1 MKTLLFGMDG
11 QIGWELQRAL
21 APLGPLVALG
31 HHDADFLRPRELAEL
46 VATHRPDV
54 VVNAAAY
61 TAVDRAESQASIV
74 RQINAEA
81 VAVLAEASRR
91 QGCWLVNYSSDYVF
105 DGRKE
110 APYLEGDPTN
120 PLNVYG
126 RSKRDGEEAI
136 RASGCKHL
144 ILRTSWLYGR
154 HGNNFLK
161 TMLRVAAERSEL
173 RIVADQIGAPTG
185 ADLVGDV
192 TALALHQL
200 AREPDAEA
208 LSGTYNLT
216 AAGETSWHAYA
227 KFLLA
232 EARRRGAPLSVSPDG
247 IVPIASADYATPA
260 TRPANSRLSTEKLS
274 TTFGV
279 TPPHWQ
285 TGVARLIAEL
295 VAVPAR

>member
-1 MKTLLFGMDG
+1 MKTLLFGKDG
-11 QIGWELQRAL
+11 QIGWELKRAL

-31 HHDADFLRPRELAEL
+31 HHEADFLRPRELAEL

-61 TAVDRAESQASIV
+61 TAVDRAESEANTA
-74 RQINAEA
+74 RQINTEA

-91 QGCWLVNYSSDYVF
+91 QGCWLVTYSTDYVF
-105 DGRKE
+105 DGRKD
-110 APYLEGDPTN
+110 APYLENDVTN

-144 ILRTSWLYGR
+144 ILRTSWVYGR

-161 TMLRVAAERSEL
+161 TMLRLAAEHSEL

-185 ADLVGDV
+185 GDFVADV

-200 AREPDAEA
+200 ARGPDAGA
-208 LSGTYNLT
+208 LSGTCNLT
-216 AAGETSWHAYA
+216 ATGETSWHGYA
-227 KFLLA
+227 VFLLA

-247 IVPIASADYATPA
+247 IVPVPSADYATPA
-260 TRPANSRLSTEKLS
+260 MRPANSRLSTEKLA

-285 TGVARLIAEL
+285 TGVSRLIAEL
-295 VAVPAR
+295 VAEPQP